1 VLPLV
6 HFALATALRQGDP
19 RSERATE
26 LAGRAHAR
34 WAADPVK
41 HAALLRQH
49 EAWARGEVVL
59 LYRSATPG
67 RHGRPSAKRGWRLGA
82 RPRSC
87 DVTGVPPEDEISRS
101 GRHRRRFDLDDGV
114 ARLRAGDRAALGRAI
129 TLVESRHAA
138 DRPDADALLER
149 LLPHA
154 GGALRVGITG
164 VPGVGKSTLIEALG
178 RRLTALGHRVAVLA
192 VDPSSAR
199 SGGSILGDKTRMP
212 QLAHDPRAFIRPSP
226 SGGALGGVARRT
238 RETIAVV
245 EAAGYDVV
253 LVETVGVGQSE
264 VLVANMVDFFLVL
277 ALAGGGDE
285 LQGIKRGILELADL
299 LVVTKADGDN
309 VQAARRARA
318 EYAGALDLMQPRSR
332 QWRPRVELC
341 SAVTGE
347 GLDAIWAAVEM
358 HRAALQG
365 SGEWEQR
372 RGEQRVHWLWQSIR
386 DGLEEA
392 LAGHEGVKA
401 RIGALEIAVR
411 SGAIT
416 PDAAAAEVL
425 AVFLGR
431 G

>member
-1 VLPLV
+1 MC
-6 HFALATALRQGDP
+6 GG
-19 RSERATE
+19 
-26 LAGRAHAR
+26 LAG
-34 WAADPVK
+34 AA
-41 HAALLRQH
+41 
-49 EAWARGEVVL
+49 E
-59 LYRSATPG
+59 
-67 RHGRPSAKRGWRLGA
+67 
-82 RPRSC
+82 SC
-87 DVTGVPPEDEISRS
+87 DVWRVP
-101 GRHRRRFDLDDGV
+101 RRFDLDEGV

-129 TLVESRHAA
+129 TLVESRRPG

-149 LLPHA
+149 LLPFA

-164 VPGVGKSTLIEALG
+164 MPGVGKSTLIEALG
-178 RRLTALGHRVAVLA
+178 RRLTAAGHRVAVLA

-212 QLAHDPRAFIRPSP
+212 ELAHDPRAFIRPSP

-238 RETIAVV
+238 RESIVVV

-264 VLVANMVDFFLVL
+264 VMVANMVDFFLVL
-277 ALAGGGDE
+277 TLAGGGDE

-309 VQAARRARA
+309 AAAARRARA
-318 EYAGALDLMQPRSR
+318 EYGGALALMQPRSPE
-332 QWRPRVELC
+332 WKPRVEVC

-347 GLDAIWAAVEM
+347 GLDALWAAIEA
-358 HRAALQG
+358 HRAALRATG
-365 SGEWEQR
+365 AWDRR

-392 LAGHEGVKA
+392 LAGHAGATA
-401 RIGALEIAVR
+401 RLGALEQAVR
-411 SGAIT
+411 EGTLT
-416 PDAAAAEVL
+416 PDGAAAEVL